1 MSPEL
6 EVRAKLPQIARQI
19 KEALPPCWG
28 LALMVFPFDGRE
40 GNLNYISTA
49 KREDVVKVLRD
60 FLERVEADKAAFGTH
75 QDG

>member
-28 LALMVFPFDGRE
+28 LALMVFLDR
-40 GNLNYISTA
+40 
-49 KREDVVKVLRD
+49 
-60 FLERVEADKAAFGTH
+60 
-75 QDG
+75 